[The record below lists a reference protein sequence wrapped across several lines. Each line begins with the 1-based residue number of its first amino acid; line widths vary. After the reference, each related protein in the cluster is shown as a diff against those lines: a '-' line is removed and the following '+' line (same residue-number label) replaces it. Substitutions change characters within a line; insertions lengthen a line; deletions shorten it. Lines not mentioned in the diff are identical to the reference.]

1 MQTAGLFL
9 GSSVAHCWPS
19 CLASANTPPD
29 TAEEVMPTRRSAHSL
44 CTTQLRDTAT
54 GKQGCFELNYAI
66 IKSSTQRNGA
76 AHRHVQVR
84 SGHVCYPAVCSQI
97 YQQPSGKGAD
107 IPRTVCPRIV
117 RIMVWK
123 REQPTGQHEFQSPCT
138 KALCSSQ
145 AMQLSRTSSG
155 AWISAAAGSSV
166 GIGLQDFLL

>member
-1 MQTAGLFL
+1 MKSLRMCLSRLYPQQPCKPLGCFQEAQLPTAD
-9 GSSVAHCWPS
+9 
-19 CLASANTPPD
+19 PP
-29 TAEEVMPTRRSAHSL
+29 AWHLPMLRQILLKKEVTPTRRSAHSL

-84 SGHVCYPAVCSQI
+84 SRHVCYPAVCSQI
-97 YQQPSGKGAD
+97 YQQPSGKEAD

-117 RIMVWK
+117 RIMVCK

-155 AWISAAAGSSV
+155 A
-166 GIGLQDFLL
+166 